1 MNKSSAADKSL
12 GFRVKTESPK
22 PFRHPNTLELTRSLI
37 IHPRLSFMITSSRA
51 FVKHFSY
58 IFLTFLI
65 FFSNDREADGGCEGR
80 LFVPVLRELF
90 RGNGVMCR
98 EAAAYQN
105 SMLGLNTASVA
116 SSVAA
121 ISRFVASSVMGST
134 SEMGRPASFSLPFH
148 DSRYPGTMA

>member
-1 MNKSSAADKSL
+1 MDKSSAVDKSL
-12 GFRVKTESPK
+12 GFRGKTESPK
-22 PFRHPNTLELTRSLI
+22 PFHHPNTLELTRSLI
-37 IHPRLSFMITSSRA
+37 IHSRLSCMITSSRA